1 MVARLHVPSLS
12 AGERTLTLPPEEAD
26 YLRRVLRARPGLA
39 VRIFDGAGNER
50 EGRVTSIGRH
60 GVSVEVGD
68 PVAPAPECRVRITLA
83 QSLLKGDKL
92 DDVVRDAVMLGVAAV
107 QPLVT
112 ARADVPAA
120 AFDEGGRIERWRR
133 IAVASARQ
141 CGRAVV
147 PEIYQPLSLD
157 ACLDTRRCEARAL
170 LVEPSAVTQGPG
182 PRGLPARP
190 ASALLLVGPE
200 GGWSTEEIR
209 AAAEAGCTA
218 VTLGARTLRAD
229 AAPLVA
235 LSVLLAYWGEM
246 PGFGI
251 RDPGLGTRG

>member
-1 MVARLHVPSLS
+1 
-12 AGERTLTLPPEEAD
+12 
-26 YLRRVLRARPGLA
+26 
-39 VRIFDGAGNER
+39 
-50 EGRVTSIGRH
+50 
-60 GVSVEVGD
+60 
-68 PVAPAPECRVRITLA
+68 
-83 QSLLKGDKL
+83 
-92 DDVVRDAVMLGVAAV
+92 
-107 QPLVT
+107 
-112 ARADVPAA
+112 
-120 AFDEGGRIERWRR
+120 
-133 IAVASARQ
+133 
-141 CGRAVV
+141 V

-170 LVEPSAVTQGPG
+170 LVEPSAVTQGRG

-200 GGWSTEEIR
+200 GGWSMEEIR